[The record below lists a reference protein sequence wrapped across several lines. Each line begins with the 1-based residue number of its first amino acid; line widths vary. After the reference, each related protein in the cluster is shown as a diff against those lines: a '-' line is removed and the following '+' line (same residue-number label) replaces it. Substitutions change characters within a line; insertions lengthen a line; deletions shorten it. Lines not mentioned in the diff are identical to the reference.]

1 MGIVKSI
8 KKKLVINFMFIILIT
23 VITLEIFI
31 IQTVKQNYYQNL
43 EENLYNQLNM
53 STNLYQQ
60 YFSHA
65 TLEENVLY
73 NVDTFWKQTTA
84 QVQIIDLEG
93 KVLMDSIGVMPSDL
107 SKMEDVNKALKEQ
120 RGRWIGKVEYDIDPV
135 MSVSAPL
142 YSNHTIVGL
151 LRFTSS
157 LREVNQEIQ
166 NITTVFLGLGAIVI
180 MLSGLVSLL
189 LANSIIGPVKEVTA
203 TAEKMALGDFKV
215 KSKKKHDDEIGKL
228 SDTLNYMAEEILKRE
243 QLKTDFI
250 SSISHELRTPL
261 TSIKGWAMTLKGGYE
276 SKKMLFDGLEIIE
289 KESDRLTEM
298 VEELL
303 DFSKFVSHKIVLNP
317 EQVDM
322 TAIIKHMK
330 KQLTPRALRDQI
342 DFQVICEKDLP
353 MTYTDEYRL
362 KQVFINILDNAFNF
376 TPAGG
381 KVILSASYEKP
392 YFHFCI
398 QDTGC
403 GIAAEELPRV
413 KEKFYKGKT
422 SKSKNGIGLSI
433 CDEIIQLMNG
443 HLEIKSEL
451 QKGTEVIIQIPLQER
466 G

>member
-1 MGIVKSI
+1 M
-8 KKKLVINFMFIILIT
+8 
-23 VITLEIFI
+23 
-31 IQTVKQNYYQNL
+31 
-43 EENLYNQLNM
+43 
-53 STNLYQQ
+53 
-60 YFSHA
+60 
-65 TLEENVLY
+65 
-73 NVDTFWKQTTA
+73 
-84 QVQIIDLEG
+84 
-93 KVLMDSIGVMPSDL
+93 
-107 SKMEDVNKALKEQ
+107 
-120 RGRWIGKVEYDIDPV
+120 
-135 MSVSAPL
+135 
-142 YSNHTIVGL
+142 
-151 LRFTSS
+151 
-157 LREVNQEIQ
+157 NQEIQ